1 MGLLDSLS
9 SLLAKANQ
17 SPEKAVALLEYLKFF
32 GYIASDKDISISEV
46 IVAIRRFQEQFG
58 ISEGDIGAKTI
69 RAMEWPRCAVKEQM
83 VEAATATK
91 KWGTNDIT
99 YYIRRRDSDLAPEVW
114 DACMKKGFD
123 VWSVVTPLK
132 FHKVDKESQANFII
146 DIGSGRADDF
156 DGPSGTLAWFQL
168 VPAVNY
174 RGQIIGKFDV
184 GETWLK
190 DASGNGRGIILP
202 HVAAHEFGHGL
213 GLVHSSRNSALMAPF
228 YSPNVGTP
236 QPVDDIPRIQG
247 IYGKPVNTVP
257 TPPPTI
263 PVPPPTTPVPAGKRR
278 IIIDI
283 DGNIDSI
290 QAEGY
295 RITKMG

>member
-17 SPEKAVALLEYLKFF
+17 SPAKALALLEYLKFF

-58 ISEGDIGAKTI
+58 ISEGDIGAKTVK
-69 RAMEWPRCAVKEQM
+69 AMEWPRCAVKEQM
-83 VEAATATK
+83 VEAATAAK

-114 DACMKKGFD
+114 DACMKRGFD

-132 FHKVDKESQANFII
+132 FHKVDKESQANFVI

-168 VPAVNY
+168 VPGVNY
-174 RGQIIGKFDV
+174 RGQIEGKFDV

-190 DASGNGRGIILP
+190 DANGNGRGIILP
-202 HVAAHEFGHGL
+202 HVSAHEFGHGL
-213 GLVHSSRNSALMAPF
+213 GLVHSNKSSALMAPF
-228 YSPNVGTP
+228 YSPNIGTP
-236 QPVDDIPRIQG
+236 QPVDDIPRIQAL
-247 IYGKPVNTVP
+247 YGKASNPIPTPVP
-257 TPPPTI
+257 TPVPT
-263 PVPPPTTPVPAGKRR
+263 PTPTPVPAGKKR

-283 DGNIDSI
+283 DGAIDSI
-290 QAEGY
+290 QATDF